1 MHMNGTVFSAI
12 IKKDMTTT
20 IDKLDHTLGNSLNGS
35 GFSLSPKI
43 DQLLK
48 WAPIVAAFFADL
60 RGEEPKKEFLKRL
73 KLFAV
78 SEGVVNGIVEPI
90 KRIVHRRRPG
100 SFTEFDSF
108 PSGHTA
114 TSFLGAEMLRQAA
127 KDKAPALAYAGYTVA
142 IATAFMRVYKKK
154 HWLSDVIAGAVLGI
168 IAANIATY
176 MAKRQANHTI
186 VLPV

>member
-1 MHMNGTVFSAI
+1 MI
-12 IKKDMTTT
+12 TT
-20 IDKLDHTLGNSLNGS
+20 IKTLDHAVGNSLNGS

-43 DQLLK
+43 DQFLK
-48 WAPIVAAFFADL
+48 WAPIVAAFFGDL
-60 RGEEPKKEFLKRL
+60 RGEEPKKEFLNRL

-78 SEGVVNGIVEPI
+78 SEGLVNGIVAPI

-100 SFTEFDSF
+100 SLTQFDSF

-127 KDKAPALAYAGYTVA
+127 KDKAPALAYAGYTIA
-142 IATAFMRVYKKK
+142 IATAFIRVYKKK

-168 IAANIATY
+168 IAANVATY
-176 MAKRQANHTI
+176 MANRKATHPI